1 MNNTQE
7 VSPMTAFSMIQKG
20 AILVDVREANEV
32 ARKSF
37 DVSDVMLISLSAI
50 KKRFQEIPVDREVI
64 IACNLGNRSMMA
76 LRFLMSQ
83 GYSKAVNMQHG
94 IVRWEKDG
102 LPLKKQPKQNAGSW
116 LLQKLQ
122 RQG

>member
-7 VSPMTAFSMIQKG
+7 VSPTTAFSMIQKG
-20 AILVDVREANEV
+20 ALLVDVREAGEV

-37 DVSDVMLISLSAI
+37 DVCDVMQIPLSEI
-50 KKRFQEIPVDREVI
+50 KKRFKEIPVDRQAI

-76 LRFLMSQ
+76 LRFLTSQ
-83 GYSKAVNMQHG
+83 GYSKAVNMQNG

-102 LPLKKQPKQNAGSW
+102 LPLKKQPKQNAGAW

-122 RQG
+122 RG